1 MNLPNRRTNFGNSF
15 KFLFVPAYT
24 TINLTKEVATELIF
38 FLRRSNLKNYLLF
51 IAIGLIIFTASFNA
65 YKAYSVLPKETE
77 MLTAIQL
84 RLQNDS
90 PILLIEKSSLF
101 DTDITVVLFEQ
112 EERNSFAL
120 FKSNRLN
127 DKLKLSLVQ
136 PTIQEDQ
143 RMLLKQ
149 IMVTILFLQAHFLSQ
164 YIPYPLQIVVKR
176 SIHFMSNLLHL
187 VAKIFT

>member
-1 MNLPNRRTNFGNSF
+1 M
-15 KFLFVPAYT
+15 
-24 TINLTKEVATELIF
+24 
-38 FLRRSNLKNYLLF
+38 KNYLLF

-143 RMLLKQ
+143 RMLFK
-149 IMVTILFLQAHFLSQ
+149 TNNGN
-164 YIPYPLQIVVKR
+164 YI
-176 SIHFMSNLLHL
+176 
-187 VAKIFT
+187 IFTSPLFEPIHSISFTNRSKKKYSFYVKPITPSSKNIYITKNTVPRNLHDSMLENMQFFSENGASITN